1 MNAGTAY
8 SNQISQTDTVLI
20 QRKVSF
26 DFSASPLHWI
36 PNDPY
41 SSHFISVIHAILPAG
56 EYFFCRLYNKAL
68 PHISDDKLKQDVRGF
83 IKQEAMHARA
93 HDSGISDFL
102 ESQGMVVKDFI
113 KQVNWLFDSALHDK
127 PFGYKIPKK
136 MERDWLVLRLG
147 LIAAVEHF
155 TCVLGKYAL
164 ENTQWDQDNA
174 DITVLDILRWHAA
187 EEIEHRSVAFDV
199 YRHLGGGYPMRYLQ
213 MLLVFPLIIGLWVR
227 GSSSLM
233 AQDTVFSDKNPS
245 LSGLFYW
252 REWHRQSNNGR
263 LPSLLWLA
271 GQASRYLKP
280 SYNPSTEAST
290 KQAQAYFSQSPAARK
305 AEASLLL

>member
-1 MNAGTAY
+1 MNTGTAY

-20 QRKVSF
+20 QRKVSY

-36 PNDPY
+36 PSDPY

-127 PFGYKIPKK
+127 PFGYKVPKK

-147 LIAAVEHF
+147 LRIFWA
-155 TCVLGKYAL
+155 
-164 ENTQWDQDNA
+164 
-174 DITVLDILRWHAA
+174 
-187 EEIEHRSVAFDV
+187 
-199 YRHLGGGYPMRYLQ
+199 
-213 MLLVFPLIIGLWVR
+213 
-227 GSSSLM
+227 
-233 AQDTVFSDKNPS
+233 
-245 LSGLFYW
+245 
-252 REWHRQSNNGR
+252 
-263 LPSLLWLA
+263 
-271 GQASRYLKP
+271 
-280 SYNPSTEAST
+280 
-290 KQAQAYFSQSPAARK
+290 
-305 AEASLLL
+305 